1 MDFPL
6 PVTFD
11 SNGSIGSRSK
21 TSGFYQPPSL
31 FFALSTTSDS
41 KDRIVRGSNEFAELE
56 NMGVFIEI
64 LTVSDLQAEIL
75 VVPV

>member
-1 MDFPL
+1 MFPISLLEAYIQQLPVFSAAIFDFPL

-11 SNGSIGSRSK
+11 SNVSIGSRS
-21 TSGFYQPPSL
+21 
-31 FFALSTTSDS
+31 
-41 KDRIVRGSNEFAELE
+41 NEFADLE

-64 LTVSDLQAEIL
+64 STISDLQAEIL